1 MANLYSQFTYDA
13 ALLLE
18 ASATHS
24 TAQTDVGAT
33 IVDLGAGLVCG
44 YLVVDVSAIDVAS
57 TDEYYVISLE
67 GSNVAAMTSGSVELA
82 VSRMG
87 NVTAP
92 GDADTAVGRFAV
104 PFRNEQNGT
113 TYRYVRL
120 STAVAGTTPSI
131 TFSAFI
137 AKD

>member
-1 MANLYSQFTYDA
+1 MANLYSQFTYDNS
-13 ALLLE
+13 LLLA
-18 ASATHS
+18 ASAAHT
-24 TAQTDVGAT
+24 TAQTDVGST
-33 IVDLGAGLVCG
+33 ILDLGAGLVEG
-44 YLVVDVSAIDVAS
+44 YLIIDVTAIDVAS

-82 VSRMG
+82 VSRQG

-131 TFSAFI
+131 TFSAWL

>member
-1 MANLYSQFTYDA
+1 MSNLYSQFTYDDD
-13 ALLLE
+13 LLLA
-18 ASATHS
+18 ASAAHT

-33 IVDLGAGLVCG
+33 IIDLGAGLVHG
-44 YLVVDVSAIDVAS
+44 FLVVDVSAIDVAS

-82 VSRMG
+82 VSRQG

-131 TFSAFI
+131 TFSAWL
-137 AKD
+137 AKV

>member
-1 MANLYSQFTYDA
+1 MANLYSQHTFDA

-18 ASATHS
+18 ASAAHT

-33 IVDLGAGLVCG
+33 ILDIGAGFACG
-44 YLVVDVSAIDVAS
+44 CLIVDVTAIDVAS
-57 TDEYYVISLE
+57 TDEFYTISLE

-82 VSRMG
+82 VIRLG
-87 NVTAP
+87 NTTAP
-92 GDADTAVGRFAV
+92 GDADTAVGRFTV

-113 TYRYVRL
+113 IYRYVRL
-120 STAVAGTTPSI
+120 STVVAGTTPSI
-131 TFSAFI
+131 TFSAWL

>member
-1 MANLYSQFTYDA
+1 MANLYSQFVYDN

-18 ASATHS
+18 ASAAHT

-33 IVDLGAGLVCG
+33 ILDLGAGLVCG
-44 YLVVDVSAIDVAS
+44 HLVVDVSAIDVAS
-57 TDEYYVISLE
+57 TDEYYTLSLE

-82 VSRMG
+82 LIRMG
-87 NVTAP
+87 NNLAP
-92 GDADTAVGRFAV
+92 ADADTSTGRFVV

-113 TYRYVRL
+113 VYRYVRL
-120 STAVAGTTPSI
+120 VTKVEGTTPSI

>member
-1 MANLYSQFTYDA
+1 MNIYSQYTYDA

-18 ASATHS
+18 AAAAHT
-24 TAQTDVGAT
+24 TEQTDVGAT
-33 IVDLGAGLVCG
+33 ILDLGPGLVEG
-44 YLVVDVSAIDVAS
+44 NLVIDVTAIDVAS
-57 TDEYYVISLE
+57 TDEYYTVSLE

-87 NVTAP
+87 NTTAP
-92 GDADTAVGRFAV
+92 GDADTGVGRFV
-104 PFRNEQNGT
+104 IPFRNEKNGT

-120 STAVAGTTPSI
+120 STKVEGTTPSI
-131 TFSAFI
+131 TFSAWI

>member
-1 MANLYSQFTYDA
+1 MSNLYSQFTYDDE
-13 ALLLE
+13 LLLA
-18 ASATHS
+18 ASAAHT
-24 TAQTDVGAT
+24 TAQTDVGST
-33 IVDLGAGLVCG
+33 IIDLGAGLVHG
-44 YLVVDVSAIDVAS
+44 FLVIDVSAIDVAS

-82 VSRMG
+82 VSRQG

-131 TFSAFI
+131 TFSAWL
-137 AKD
+137 AKV

>member
-1 MANLYSQFTYDA
+1 MANLYSQFTYDN

-18 ASATHS
+18 ASAAHT

-33 IVDLGAGLVCG
+33 ILDLGAGLVCG
-44 YLVVDVSAIDVAS
+44 HLVIDVTGIDVAS

-67 GSNVAAMTSGSVELA
+67 GSTVAAMTSGSVELA

-92 GDADTAVGRFAV
+92 GDADTAVGRFVV

-113 TYRYVRL
+113 VYRYVRL
-120 STAVAGTTPSI
+120 STKVDGTTPSI
-131 TFSAFI
+131 TFSAWL